1 MEKPKFLKRPSS
13 TDAPKLDANAGKS
26 QTINSKGRNPLL
38 SAECEKYL
46 NYRVQQEEYS
56 ARIYLSMAM
65 WLENEGY
72 LGSAKLWRKYSDEE
86 MVHANDART
95 YLLSMGV
102 QPITPM
108 LEAPEQSYTGLPQII
123 EKSFEHEIEV
133 TMQIKE
139 LSDYALKGGDH
150 MLYTLGQQYL
160 KEQVEEHNKMQNWM
174 DRLSAFGED
183 KMALRFLDN
192 EMGG

>member
-13 TDAPKLDANAGKS
+13 VPKLDATGGTPK
-26 QTINSKGRNPLL
+26 TIDSKGRNILL
-38 SAECEKYL
+38 TEEGEEYL

-65 WLENEGY
+65 WLDNEGY
-72 LGSAKLWRKYSDEE
+72 LGAAKLWRKYSDEE
-86 MVHANDART
+86 MIHANDART

-108 LEAPEQSYTGLPQII
+108 LEAPEQSYKGLPEII
-123 EKSFEHEIEV
+123 KKSYEHEIEV
-133 TMQIKE
+133 SSQIKE
-139 LSDYALKGGDH
+139 LSSYAMSIGDH
-150 MLYTLGQQYL
+150 MLYTLGQTYL

-174 DRLSAFGED
+174 DRLAAFGED
-183 KMALRFLDN
+183 KLALRFLDE

>member
-1 MEKPKFLKRPSS
+1 MEKPKLLKRPSVS
-13 TDAPKLDANAGKS
+13 TPKLDSSAGKP

-38 SAECEKYL
+38 TEECEQYL
-46 NYRVQQEEYS
+46 NYRIQQEEYS

-72 LGSAKLWRKYSDEE
+72 LGAGKLWKKYSDEE
-86 MVHANDART
+86 MLHANDART

-108 LEAPEQSYTGLPQII
+108 LEAPSQVYSGLPEII
-123 EKSFEHEIEV
+123 KKSYEHEIEV
-133 TMQIKE
+133 TTQIKD
-139 LSDYALKGGDH
+139 LSTHALSINDH
-150 MLYTLGQQYL
+150 MLYTLGQTYL
-160 KEQVEEHNKMQNWM
+160 KEQVEEHNKMQNWI

-183 KMALRFLDN
+183 KLALRFLDE

>member
-1 MEKPKFLKRPSS
+1 MEKPKLLKRKAS
-13 TDAPKLDANAGKS
+13 TEVPTLDANAGKP

-38 SAECEKYL
+38 SEECEKYL

-72 LGSAKLWRKYSDEE
+72 LGAAKLWRKYSDEE
-86 MVHANDART
+86 MLHANDART

-108 LEAPEQSYTGLPQII
+108 LEAPEQSYKGLPEII
-123 EKSFEHEIEV
+123 KKSYDHEIEV
-133 TMQIKE
+133 TTQIKE
-139 LSDYALKGGDH
+139 LSTHALSMNDH
-150 MLYTLGQQYL
+150 MLYTLGQTYL

-183 KMALRFLDN
+183 KLALRFLDN
-192 EMGG
+192 EMAG

>member
-1 MEKPKFLKRPSS
+1 MEKPKLLKRPSVA
-13 TDAPKLDANAGKS
+13 TPKLDASAGKP

-38 SAECEKYL
+38 TEECEQYL

-72 LGSAKLWRKYSDEE
+72 LGAGKLWKKYSDEE
-86 MVHANDART
+86 MLHANDART

-108 LEAPEQSYTGLPQII
+108 LEAPSQVYSGLPEII
-123 EKSFEHEIEV
+123 KKSYEHEIEV
-133 TMQIKE
+133 TTQIKD
-139 LSDYALKGGDH
+139 LSTHALSINDH
-150 MLYTLGQQYL
+150 MLYTLGQIYL
-160 KEQVEEHNKMQNWM
+160 KEQVEEHNKMQNWI

-183 KMALRFLDN
+183 KLALRFLDN
-192 EMGG
+192 EMAG

>member
-1 MEKPKFLKRPSS
+1 MEKPKLLKRPSVA
-13 TDAPKLDANAGKS
+13 TPKLDASAGKP

-38 SAECEKYL
+38 TEECEQYL

-72 LGSAKLWRKYSDEE
+72 LGAGKLWKKNSDEE
-86 MVHANDART
+86 MLHANDART

-108 LEAPEQSYTGLPQII
+108 LEAPSQVYSGLPEII
-123 EKSFEHEIEV
+123 KKSYEHEIEV
-133 TMQIKE
+133 TTQIKD
-139 LSDYALKGGDH
+139 LSTHALSINDH
-150 MLYTLGQQYL
+150 MLYTLGQTYL
-160 KEQVEEHNKMQNWM
+160 KEQVEEHNKMQNWI

-183 KMALRFLDN
+183 KLALRFLDN
-192 EMGG
+192 EMAG

>member
-1 MEKPKFLKRPSS
+1 MEKPKLLKRPSVV
-13 TDAPKLDANAGKS
+13 TPKLDASAGKP
-26 QTINSKGRNPLL
+26 QKINSKGRNPLL
-38 SAECEKYL
+38 TEECEQYL

-72 LGSAKLWRKYSDEE
+72 LGAAKLWRKYSDEE
-86 MVHANDART
+86 MLHANDART

-102 QPITPM
+102 QPVTPM
-108 LEAPEQSYTGLPQII
+108 LEAPSQMYSGLPEII
-123 EKSFEHEIEV
+123 KKSFDHEIEV
-133 TMQIKE
+133 TTQIKD
-139 LSDYALKGGDH
+139 LSTHALSMNDH
-150 MLYTLGQQYL
+150 MLYTLGQTYL

-183 KMALRFLDN
+183 KLALRFLDN

>member
-1 MEKPKFLKRPSS
+1 MEKPKFLKRPS
-13 TDAPKLDANAGKS
+13 AVAVPKLDASAGKP

-38 SAECEKYL
+38 TEEGEEFL

-72 LGSAKLWRKYSDEE
+72 LGAGKLWKKYSDEE
-86 MVHANDART
+86 MLHANDART

-108 LEAPEQSYTGLPQII
+108 LEAPEQSYKGLPEII
-123 EKSFEHEIEV
+123 KKSYDHEIEV
-133 TMQIKE
+133 SSQIKE
-139 LSDYALKGGDH
+139 LSSYAMSIGDH
-150 MLYTLGQQYL
+150 MLYTLGQTYL

-183 KMALRFLDN
+183 KLALRFLDE

>member
-1 MEKPKFLKRPSS
+1 MEKPKFLKRPS
-13 TDAPKLDANAGKS
+13 AVAVPKLDASAGKP
-26 QTINSKGRNPLL
+26 QTINSKGRNILL
-38 SAECEKYL
+38 TEEGEEFL

-65 WLENEGY
+65 WLDNEGY
-72 LGSAKLWRKYSDEE
+72 LGAAKLWRKYSDEE
-86 MVHANDART
+86 MLHANDART

-108 LEAPEQSYTGLPQII
+108 LEAPEQSYKGLPEII
-123 EKSFEHEIEV
+123 KKSYDHEIEV
-133 TMQIKE
+133 SSQIKE
-139 LSDYALKGGDH
+139 LSSYAMSIGDH
-150 MLYTLGQQYL
+150 MLYTLGQTYL

-183 KMALRFLDN
+183 KLALRFLDE

>member
-1 MEKPKFLKRPSS
+1 MEKPKLLKRPSVA
-13 TDAPKLDANAGKS
+13 TPKLDASAGKP

-38 SAECEKYL
+38 TEECEQYL

-72 LGSAKLWRKYSDEE
+72 LGAGKLWKKYSDEE
-86 MVHANDART
+86 MLHANDART

-108 LEAPEQSYTGLPQII
+108 LEAPSQVYSGLPEII
-123 EKSFEHEIEV
+123 KKSYEHEIEV
-133 TMQIKE
+133 TTQIKD
-139 LSDYALKGGDH
+139 LSTHALSINDH
-150 MLYTLGQQYL
+150 MLYTLGQTYL
-160 KEQVEEHNKMQNWM
+160 KEQVEEHNKMQNWI

-183 KMALRFLDN
+183 KLALRFLDN
-192 EMGG
+192 EMAG

>member
-1 MEKPKFLKRPSS
+1 MEKPKLLKRPSVA
-13 TDAPKLDANAGKS
+13 TPKLDASAGKP

-38 SAECEKYL
+38 TEECEQYL

-72 LGSAKLWRKYSDEE
+72 LGAGKLWKKYSDEE
-86 MVHANDART
+86 MLHANDART

-108 LEAPEQSYTGLPQII
+108 LEAPSQVYSGLPEII
-123 EKSFEHEIEV
+123 KKSYEHEIEV
-133 TMQIKE
+133 TTQIKD
-139 LSDYALKGGDH
+139 LSTHALSINDH
-150 MLYTLGQQYL
+150 MLYTLGQTYL
-160 KEQVEEHNKMQNWM
+160 KEQVEEHNKMQNWI

-183 KMALRFLDN
+183 KLALRFLDE